1 MPRELTRCAGGAPYI
16 VFALGVSAFWLSFF
30 HRLAPAAIAGDLTA
44 TFDVS
49 GAALGALAATYFYV
63 YAAMQVPSGVLAD
76 TLGPRKVLA
85 AGGLVAGI
93 GSIVFASAESL
104 GMAATGRTLI
114 GLGVSVAFICVMK
127 LNANWFDER
136 RFATATGWAN
146 VFGILGAFAAT
157 APLAWLVSVVSWRT
171 VFMWVGAM
179 SLVLASLTLWKMQDA
194 PAAAHA
200 RATRTE
206 HWYRGLAAVVRNRAT
221 WPGFWVNFGLS
232 GVNMSFLGLWAV
244 PFLVHAYGMSPL
256 VASNHTSLMLA
267 GYAGTTVLV
276 GWLSDRLQRR
286 RPIILAS
293 ATLYLACWVAWIA
306 GVPPGWT
313 YPLALAMGAVVSG
326 FSLSWACAKEVNAPA
341 YAGMATSVA
350 NLGGFVAAGILQ
362 PLVGWVLDVTADSA
376 ARGSGNFTAALGVF
390 ALFTAVGLA
399 GALFIR
405 ETRCRNIWAPVSEAV
420 TK

>member
-1 MPRELTRCAGGAPYI
+1 M
-16 VFALGVSAFWLSFF
+16 
-30 HRLAPAAIAGDLTA
+30 
-44 TFDVS
+44 S
-49 GAALGALAATYFYV
+49 GTALGALAATYFYV

-85 AGGLVAGI
+85 AGGLVAGL
-93 GSIVFASAESL
+93 GSILFASAESL
-104 GMAATGRTLI
+104 GAAAAGRTLV

-171 VFMWVGAM
+171 VFMWVGVV
-179 SLVLASLTLWKMQDA
+179 SLALAALTLWKMQDA
-194 PAAAHA
+194 P
-200 RATRTE
+200 RAVHTQPASKER
-206 HWYRGLAAVVRNRAT
+206 WYHGLAAVVRNRAT

-232 GVNMSFLGLWAV
+232 GVSMSFIGLWAV
-244 PFLVHAYGMSPL
+244 PFLVHTYGMSPL
-256 VASNHTSLMLA
+256 AAANHTSLMLA
-267 GYAGTTVLV
+267 GYAGGTVLV
-276 GWLSDRLQRR
+276 GWLSDRMQRR

-293 ATLYLACWVAWIA
+293 AALYLACWIAWLA
-306 GVPPGWT
+306 GVPQGWT
-313 YPLALAMGAVVSG
+313 YFLALVMGLVVSG

-350 NLGGFVAAGILQ
+350 NLGAFVAAGILQ
-362 PLVGWVLDVTADSA
+362 PLVGWVLDITSDGAG
-376 ARGSGNFTAALGVF
+376 RGVGNFTAALSVF
-390 ALFTAVGLA
+390 ALFSAIGLV

-405 ETRCRNIWAPVSEAV
+405 ETRCRNIWAAV
-420 TK
+420 